1 MATKSVLFPR
11 GVNRCVTRGRGIPAG
26 SKSGFVMKIL
36 AIEDDPDIMS
46 AYRLVFERAGYQFA
60 SAADGRA
67 GLRMVH
73 EEKPDIVL
81 LDIGLPG
88 MDGWTV
94 LERIRDLAT
103 VPVLMISAHGQE
115 ADKVR
120 GLRGGADDY
129 VTKPFSNNELLARAE
144 ALLRRAAQ
152 PADVR
157 SERETT
163 YDDGLVRINRKART
177 VHVTNAGVEREVVL
191 TNIDFRLLNVMVGH
205 TGAVLSADQLL
216 RQAWDDPSGIG
227 PERVKFAVLRLR
239 RKLGW
244 DTVNS
249 PIKTVRGVGYRYD
262 VAD

>member
-1 MATKSVLFPR
+1 M
-11 GVNRCVTRGRGIPAG
+11 GVVAG
-26 SKSGFVMKIL
+26 LASRPVMKIL
-36 AIEDDPDIMS
+36 AIEDDTDIML

-67 GLRMVH
+67 GLRLVH

-81 LDIGLPG
+81 LDIELPG

-94 LERIRDLAT
+94 LERIRDLAN
-103 VPVLMISAHGQE
+103 VPVLMISARGQE
-115 ADKVR
+115 ADRVR

-129 VTKPFSNNELLARAE
+129 VTKPFTNNELLARAE
-144 ALLRRAAQ
+144 ALLRRAGQ
-152 PADVR
+152 SADVGAD
-157 SERETT
+157 REAS

-177 VHVTNAGVEREVVL
+177 VYVTSAGAEREVVL
-191 TNIDFRLLNVMVGH
+191 TSIDFRLLNVLVRH
-205 TGAVLSADQLL
+205 AGAVLSPDQLL
-216 RQAWDDPSGIG
+216 SQAWDDPSGTG

-249 PIKTVRGVGYRYD
+249 PIRAVRGFGYRYD